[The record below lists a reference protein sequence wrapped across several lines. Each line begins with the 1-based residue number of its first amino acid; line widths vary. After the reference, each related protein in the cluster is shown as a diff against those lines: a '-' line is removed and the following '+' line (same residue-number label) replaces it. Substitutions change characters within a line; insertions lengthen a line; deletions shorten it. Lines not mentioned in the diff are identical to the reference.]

1 MTAKFKLKGS
11 VILLRMFQHCLH
23 ARRMVRRLERLN
35 SEQGEGGIEPNP
47 LALRDRVVSLVLQ
60 STVFPHGG
68 NTTFAI
74 PLSFYTVRITGDVDR
89 VNRIIHCDRDL
100 DSRSFTEIRR
110 AKTLL
115 LDGLINGSHG
125 VADVRRVT
133 AMTMSLTP
141 DASSS
146 MCRAGHRVG
155 DIG

>member
-1 MTAKFKLKGS
+1 MTAKFKRKGS

-23 ARRMVRRLERLN
+23 ARRMMRRLEGLN
-35 SEQGEGGIEPNP
+35 SEQGEGGVEPNS
-47 LALRDRVVSLVLQ
+47 LALRDRVVSFVLQ

-68 NTTFAI
+68 NTTFVI
-74 PLSFYTVRITGDVDR
+74 PLSFYTIRITGDVDR
-89 VNRIIHCDRDL
+89 VNRIIHCNRDL
-100 DSRSFTEIRR
+100 DSRGFAEIRR
-110 AKTLL
+110 AKTFL

-125 VADVRRVT
+125 VADVRRAT

-146 MCRAGHRVG
+146 VYRAAHRVG